1 MTAVAPVRLPPVTVT
16 VVAPV
21 GGPATGL
28 IAVTDGRVSYVN
40 RSAAEVALVPTGV
53 VTVTSTMPAD
63 AAGDVAVIW
72 VESRL

>member
-1 MTAVAPVRLPPVTVT
+1 MFLTLRDRTTRSQAEA
-16 VVAPV
+16 V